1 MDDFGVLGGA
11 HKMGRAICGGVLGG
25 YGVVEG
31 GWGFGGI
38 WGGWGKFWGLRGHW
52 GVMCE
57 LGGQLVGIGIPWAP
71 RIARAWGSSIGLGWF
86 WVPPPSWGSGSGRV
100 LTPPPLPQWPFRPDA
115 FQQRAA
121 LCLERG
127 QSLLVAAHTSAGKT
141 AVAEYAI
148 ALARRHMTR

>member
-1 MDDFGVLGGA
+1 M
-11 HKMGRAICGGVLGG
+11 ICGGVLGG

-31 GWGFGGI
+31 AGGV
-38 WGGWGKFWGLRGHW
+38 WRNFWGLRGHYDVMW
-52 GVMCE
+52 G
-57 LGGQLVGIGIPWAP
+57 LGSVWGIGVRVDIGVQWAP
-71 RIARAWGSSIGLGWF
+71 RMARVWGSSIGAAVVWGPWVLGSPSF
-86 WVPPPSWGSGSGRV
+86 WSS
-100 LTPPPLPQWPFRPDA
+100 PPLLQWPFRPDA